1 MAALTRLLIKE
12 EDTIALING
21 KDRKIKALHGFKK
34 LGGTRTHPNMKLICL
49 FGSGARANGII
60 VDTNQI
66 TKSKEITLPT
76 ANILWKCLT
85 INELQ
90 NVENHITPS
99 TALTPSATL
108 HRSNKRNANRTG
120 GEEVKN
126 ATPVPIATLTYS
138 KTMCFVPR
146 PFILK

>member
-1 MAALTRLLIKE
+1 MQKINNLIKE
-12 EDTIALING
+12 EDTVTLING
-21 KDRKIKALHGFKK
+21 KDGKIKALYGFKK
-34 LGGTRTHPNMKLICL
+34 LGGTRTCPNMKLICL
-49 FGSGARANGII
+49 FGSGARANEIM

-66 TKSKEITLPT
+66 AKSKEITLPT
-76 ANILWKCLT
+76 TNILWECST

-90 NVENHITPS
+90 NVENQITPS

-108 HRSNKRNANRTG
+108 CRSNQRNANGTG

-138 KTMCFVPR
+138 KMMCFVPPR
-146 PFILK
+146 PL